1 MSPDWSSKSQERRQP
16 PVLQSFETELL
27 TQEDN
32 LSGLA
37 AINREL
43 IARAVA
49 IEARGRARAVP
60 TRRHEGC
67 ERRHPEAPSSFS
79 DDVDPWYV
87 AKSAER
93 HERNPSVSYNCMM
106 ARGWE
111 SKSVEA
117 QIEESFSEPSRGEA
131 SSSSA
136 EELQSE
142 MKRADLML
150 SRKHVLQ
157 QLERS
162 ASERYSQLLRRTLA
176 DLDAQIAAMP

>member
-1 MSPDWSSKSQERRQP
+1 
-16 PVLQSFETELL
+16 VL
-27 TQEDN
+27 N
-32 LSGLA
+32 A
-37 AINREL
+37 
-43 IARAVA
+43 
-49 IEARGRARAVP
+49 
-60 TRRHEGC
+60 
-67 ERRHPEAPSSFS
+67 
-79 DDVDPWYV
+79 
-87 AKSAER
+87 

-142 MKRADLML
+142 MKRAELML

-162 ASERYSQLLRRTLA
+162 ASERYSELLRRTLA
-176 DLDAQIAAMP
+176 DLDAQIAAVPLKTHEFSRARQAARQRSLNR